1 MARDEGAR
9 RRAGSE
15 LVGGPL
21 GIRGHGEYSSMQAV
35 DIDEDA
41 VQWTHDASVAWLTLM
56 RCGVLLGVR
65 LVLLENGRVG
75 IAEGDP

>member
-1 MARDEGAR
+1 MARDEGGR

-15 LVGGPL
+15 VVGGPF

-56 RCGVLLGVR
+56 R
-65 LVLLENGRVG
+65 
-75 IAEGDP
+75 